1 MREVN
6 RDGVK
11 LSQLRAL
18 VTVAEHGNFSEAA
31 LHLAVSQSAISHA
44 IASLEQELG
53 VILLSRGRHGARLT
67 PVGERITQHAQEML
81 QLLDTIGKEANR
93 SKGLQGGE
101 VRISC
106 FRSVATHVLPEIM
119 AEFRSAYPAIAITL
133 NEYRGNEG
141 GYDGIEQSLREGKAD
156 IGFTCLP
163 PSPEF
168 DTQELM
174 RDEYVV
180 LCPPQWAIPHSLCW
194 DDIRNYPII
203 LPPDDDYCSVLIR
216 NHFNKLIQPLNA
228 LYKIKEDST
237 IVSMVSQG
245 LGITVMARLAA
256 EPLPPEIQVRR
267 LPVPLDRIINVVTL
281 TDALHPPA
289 VYAFLETLKRVNRS
303 PHHPPQVSM
312 SDRLKT
318 A

>member
-1 MREVN
+1 MREIN
-6 RDGVK
+6 RDGMK

-31 LHLAVSQSAISHA
+31 LSLSVSQSAISHA

-67 PVGERITQHAQEML
+67 PVGERVTEHAREMM
-81 QLLDTIGKEANR
+81 QLLETISKEANR

-119 AEFRSAYPAIAITL
+119 AEFRSAYPAIAIIL

-141 GYDGIEQSLREGKAD
+141 GYDGIEQSLREGAAD

-163 PSPEF
+163 PSP
-168 DTQELM
+168 DLDAQELM

-180 LCPPQWAIPHSLCW
+180 LCPPHVEVPDPLTWEDL
-194 DDIRNYPII
+194 RRYPVIM
-203 LPPDDDYCSVLIR
+203 PPDDDYCSVLIR
-216 NHFNKLIQPLNA
+216 NYFMKLLQPLNA
-228 LYKIKEDST
+228 VYKIKEDST
-237 IVSMVSQG
+237 IVSMVTQG

-256 EPLPPEIQVRR
+256 EPLPPEIQIRR
-267 LPVPLDRIINVVTL
+267 LPVPFDRVISVATL
-281 TDALHPPA
+281 ADALHPPA
-289 VYAFLETLKRVNRS
+289 VYAFLETLKRMKRS
-303 PHHPPQVSM
+303 PNLHS
-312 SDRLKT
+312 SILTGARRKT

>member
-1 MREVN
+1 MREIN

-31 LHLAVSQSAISHA
+31 LHLSVSQSAISHA

-67 PVGERITQHAQEML
+67 PVGERITQHAREML
-81 QLLDTIGKEANR
+81 HLLDTIGKEANR

-119 AEFRSAYPAIAITL
+119 AEFRNAYPAIAITI

-163 PSPEF
+163 PSDEF
-168 DTQELM
+168 DSLELM

-180 LCPPQWAIPHSLCW
+180 LCPPQLDIPNTLCW
-194 DDIRNYPII
+194 EDLRKYPVIM
-203 LPPDDDYCSVLIR
+203 PPDDDYCGTLIR
-216 NHFNKLIQPLNA
+216 SHFTKLVQPINA
-228 LYKIKEDST
+228 AYKIKEDST
-237 IVSMVSQG
+237 IVSMVTQG
-245 LGITVMARLAA
+245 LGITVMAQLAA
-256 EPLPPEIQVRR
+256 EPLPPEVQVRQ
-267 LPVPLDRIINVVTL
+267 LPVPLERVIRVITL
-281 TDALHPPA
+281 ADALHPPA
-289 VYAFLETLKRVNRS
+289 VYAFVETIKRMKRS
-303 PHHPPQVSM
+303 PTPLLT
-312 SDRLKT
+312 SDRRKT